1 MPAAKPAL
9 RVESEVKAEPK
20 GGTVGSVPVVTSAGL
35 RRLSTELTGI
45 EQLKDRDSMTPS
57 ARPRRNSGYSF
68 QARVPVITGEATYR
82 GLMPVDG
89 VITGQLG
96 ANGSALSIRQ
106 RPRRGPLESEPELN
120 GEISFKG
127 MLRVN
132 GHIAGKVF
140 SFKGT
145 LIIDSSARVDAS
157 IDVAVAVI
165 SGTVNGDVVGH
176 ERVELGSGA
185 VINGNISTR
194 SIGMKPGAIFQG
206 DCRMLK
212 NENGDK

>member
-1 MPAAKPAL
+1 MSAVTPAL
-9 RVESEVKAEPK
+9 NIEPKHKAEPK
-20 GGTVGSVPVVTSAGL
+20 ILPVQSASASSQGP
-35 RRLSTELTGI
+35 RRLPTPVTDL
-45 EQLKDRDSMTPS
+45 EQAKQRGAVSSP
-57 ARPRRNSGYSF
+57 AKPRRDNAYSF

-106 RPRRGPLESEPELN
+106 RPRTLESIPELN
-120 GEISFKG
+120 GEISFKD

-145 LIIDSSARVDAS
+145 LIVDGSATVDAS

-165 SGTVNGDVVGH
+165 GGTVNGDVTGH
-176 ERVELGSGA
+176 ERVELGPGA

-194 SIGMKPGAIFQG
+194 SIAMKPGAVFHG

-212 NENGDK
+212 SENIGE

>member
-1 MPAAKPAL
+1 MPPAKPAL
-9 RVESEVKAEPK
+9 SGEPERK
-20 GGTVGSVPVVTSAGL
+20 PDAKSSPVQAASVAPSQGP
-35 RRLSTELTGI
+35 RRLATTVSAI
-45 EQLKDRDSMTPS
+45 EEAKHRGPVSPPARHRRD
-57 ARPRRNSGYSF
+57 NGYNF

-89 VITGQLG
+89 VISGQLG
-96 ANGSALSIRQ
+96 ANGSAITIRQ
-106 RPRRGPLESEPELN
+106 RPRTGPLESIPELN
-120 GEISFKG
+120 GEISFKD

-140 SFKGT
+140 SFNGT
-145 LIIDSSARVDAS
+145 LIVDGSARVDAS

-165 SGTVNGDVVGH
+165 GGTVNGDVIGH
-176 ERVELGSGA
+176 QRVELGPGA

-194 SIGMKPGAIFQG
+194 SIAMKPGAIFTG

-212 NENGDK
+212 NETVAE

>member
-9 RVESEVKAEPK
+9 SVEPKREAEPK
-20 GGTVGSVPVVTSAGL
+20 SSPVQAASVAASQGP
-35 RRLSTELTGI
+35 RRLSTTVTDT
-45 EQLKDRDSMTPS
+45 EQAKPRTAVSPP
-57 ARPRRNSGYSF
+57 ARPHNGYSF

-82 GLMPVDG
+82 GLMLVDG
-89 VITGQLG
+89 VISSQLG
-96 ANGSALSIRQ
+96 ASGSALTIRQ
-106 RPRRGPLESEPELN
+106 RPRSGSLESVPELN

-145 LIIDSSARVDAS
+145 LIIDGSARVDAS

-176 ERVELGSGA
+176 ERVELGPGA
-185 VINGNISTR
+185 VIHGNISTR
-194 SIGMKPGAIFQG
+194 SIAIKPGAIFHG

-212 NENGDK
+212 NEHVGE